1 MIQENLAKQTREP
14 VRSTEQVLAKG
25 RRRMSVRGVIKIKVG
40 QNLKGE
46 VSCVKCFRKG
56 KPSKS

>member
-1 MIQENLAKQTREP
+1 MAKQGVDLR
-14 VRSTEQVLAKG
+14 
-25 RRRMSVRGVIKIKVG
+25 SVRGVIKIKVG